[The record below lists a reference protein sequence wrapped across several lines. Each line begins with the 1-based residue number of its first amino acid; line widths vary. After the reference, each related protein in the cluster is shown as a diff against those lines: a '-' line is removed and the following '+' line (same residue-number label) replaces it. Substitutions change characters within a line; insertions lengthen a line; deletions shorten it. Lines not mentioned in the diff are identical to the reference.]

1 MCVNIYLNT
10 YMNVLI
16 LTPDAVG
23 STLLQRLV
31 TIYMQFQ
38 QYNRP
43 IINLHELTNGL
54 SKYYSPDFNREIVG
68 KPESSEWGYYQTLEE
83 IVELLKSVDH
93 YKTSRLAHYHLR
105 NRKDSIADQLPFYKY
120 LNENFFIISCR
131 RENVFEHALS
141 WGINKI
147 TQKINV
153 YSAEEKISTFFDIY
167 REPINVDPESIIKAL
182 DDYKIYL
189 QWCDDHFQIAS
200 YFKYEKHLPEIE
212 KYILNLPIFAGQT
225 KIGFKDTYGIDLNEW
240 NQCHYYISDIGSIAM
255 DRPETFAQLTH
266 QEKAPGTN
274 IVTTEVKNIVKYLPE
289 DRRNFVKHNLKNYLT
304 VNQSI
309 KRMIELGILISPVPI
324 KKQTLKEKKFIVKN
338 FDECVA
344 VYNNWIEH
352 NPNIGEPVT
361 DENIEQA
368 NDREK
373 SVWNPTQSN
382 PTTALTVLPT
392 NR

>member
-1 MCVNIYLNT
+1 
-10 YMNVLI
+10 MNVLI

-23 STLLQRLV
+23 STLLQRLI

-38 QYNRP
+38 QYNQP

-68 KPESSEWGYYQTLEE
+68 KPDQTTWGYYQTLEE
-83 IVELLKSVDH
+83 IVNLLKSVDH

-105 NRKDSIADQLPFYKY
+105 NRKDSLQDQLPFYKY

-167 REPINVDPESIIKAL
+167 QEPITVDPDSVIKAL

-189 QWCDDHFQIAS
+189 QWCNDHFQIAS

-212 KYILNLPIFAGQT
+212 KYILSLPIFAGQP
-225 KIGFKDTYGIDLNEW
+225 KIGFNDTYGIEFGDW
-240 NQCHYYISDIGSIAM
+240 NRCHYYISDIGSIAM
-255 DRPETFAQLTH
+255 DRPEAFAQLTT
-266 QEKAPGTN
+266 QKTASAGVSKTD
-274 IVTTEVKNIVKYLPE
+274 IVLADVKSVVQYLPE
-289 DRRNFVKHNLKNYLT
+289 DRKNFIKHNFKNYLT

-309 KRMIELGILISPVPI
+309 DRMIELGILVSPVPI
-324 KKQTLKEKKFIVKN
+324 KKQTLKEKRFMVKN
-338 FDECVA
+338 FDECVDA
-344 VYNNWIEH
+344 YNKWIEL
-352 NPNIGEPVT
+352 NPDIGVPITE
-361 DENIEQA
+361 ENIEQA
-368 NDREK
+368 NQREK
-373 SVWNPTQSN
+373 PVWQPDQSN
-382 PTTALTVLPT
+382 PTTVLTALPT
-392 NR
+392 IR

>member
-1 MCVNIYLNT
+1 
-10 YMNVLI
+10 
-16 LTPDAVG
+16 
-23 STLLQRLV
+23 
-31 TIYMQFQ
+31 
-38 QYNRP
+38 
-43 IINLHELTNGL
+43 
-54 SKYYSPDFNREIVG
+54 
-68 KPESSEWGYYQTLEE
+68 
-83 IVELLKSVDH
+83 
-93 YKTSRLAHYHLR
+93 
-105 NRKDSIADQLPFYKY
+105 
-120 LNENFFIISCR
+120 
-131 RENVFEHALS
+131 
-141 WGINKI
+141 
-147 TQKINV
+147 
-153 YSAEEKISTFFDIY
+153 
-167 REPINVDPESIIKAL
+167 
-182 DDYKIYL
+182 
-189 QWCDDHFQIAS
+189 
-200 YFKYEKHLPEIE
+200 
-212 KYILNLPIFAGQT
+212 
-225 KIGFKDTYGIDLNEW
+225 
-240 NQCHYYISDIGSIAM
+240 M

-352 NPNIGEPVT
+352 NPNIGEPIT